1 MGKNSRSLGTLD
13 ARTQAKIAIVLMA
26 VIPSL
31 TLFYLG
37 TVVGTSSSGFTTPML
52 LLIVLLTTS
61 VAVPGFMI
69 LRQYPENIL
78 KLRAYITEIS
88 CGVLPEKIEL
98 ANTQSSDDI
107 KYIESNLNLILNAL
121 RARIQQTEEQLRVEQ
136 HLRKTVEEQQAT
148 LLEAERHRVM
158 IQTLGAACHHIGQPA
173 TVLQLR
179 MDFLE
184 KFVTGDEE
192 MEEFKACVKA
202 VQSISEI
209 LHKLQQISNFRT
221 VPYIQ
226 EAGDGP
232 DDRILAID

>member
-37 TVVGTSSSGFTTPML
+37 TVIGTSSSAFTTPML
-52 LLIVLLTTS
+52 LLIVLLTAS

-98 ANTQSSDDI
+98 VNTQSSDDI
-107 KYIESNLNLILNAL
+107 KYIESNFNRILDTL
-121 RARIQQTEEQLRVEQ
+121 RKRIQQTEEQLRIEQ
-136 HLRKTVEEQQAT
+136 RLRKKVEDQQTT

-158 IQTLGAACHHIGQPA
+158 IQTLRAACHHIGQPA

-179 MDFLE
+179 MEFLE

-192 MEEFKACVKA
+192 MEEFRGCVKA
-202 VQSISEI
+202 VLSISEV